1 MSTIGLLS
9 LGCAKNQVDSEIML
23 GLIKDAGHEIIKSYS
38 EAEVLIVNTCGFI
51 SDAKEESIES
61 ILELAKYKKAGNCK
75 LLIVTGCLS
84 QRYSKELEDEISEV
98 DAIVGTGNF
107 DKIVEI
113 IDDAF
118 GGKKRVE
125 VVDPEF
131 DYDRDL
137 PRNNLTPQHTAYVK
151 IAEGCNNFCSYCII
165 PQLRG
170 DLKSRS
176 IENIVKE
183 VKKLSE
189 QGVKEIN
196 IIAQDITQYGID
208 LYDESKLVELLK
220 ELLKI
225 DGIKWFRLLYA
236 YPSHLSEDLIEIIAT
251 EDRICNYLDLPVQH
265 SDDEIRRKMNRGG
278 SQEDV
283 LATIKKLR
291 DRIPDITLRTS
302 LIVGFPGETEEQ
314 FDNLL
319 SFIKEAQFD
328 RLGAFTYSQ
337 EEGTPAAK
345 MDCQIPEER
354 KQERFERVMNL
365 QQDISYE
372 RNQSW
377 IAKEIQVLVEEVQS
391 EDPKIMVGRTRR
403 DAPDVDGVIYV
414 EGSSAKIGDMIKVK
428 VTDAYEYDL
437 VGVEI

>member
-61 ILELAKYKKAGNCK
+61 ILELSKYKKDGNCK

-208 LYDESKLVELLK
+208 LYGESKLVELLK

-265 SDDEIRRKMNRGG
+265 ADDEIRRKMNRGG

-377 IAKEIQVLVEEVQS
+377 IAKEIEVLVEEVQS

-403 DAPDVDGVIYV
+403 DAPDVDGVIYI